1 MLTRGAAEPAA
12 LLLSGGQD
20 EGEDDGEDEGVGE
33 VEGVASLHVLNCSI
47 SRSMSCVPATECGAG
62 SQG

>member
-1 MLTRGAAEPAA
+1 MLTRGVVELVA
-12 LLLSGGQD
+12 LLLCCGQD
-20 EGEDDGEDEGVGE
+20 EGEHDGDDEGEGE
-33 VEGVASLHVLNCSI
+33 GEGVASLHVLNCSI